1 MIKILE
7 QTIKSLKL
15 NLKPYDLSMLTR
27 KKSYICAKDQ
37 NNILFIYTG
46 KTKFLMKDALF
57 LENLAQQININ
68 NKYFFSMTSLC
79 SKAKNHL
86 EMKGFNIYVAL

>member
-7 QTIKSLKL
+7 QTIKALKL

-68 NKYFFSMTSLC
+68 NKYFLAWLLF
-79 SKAKNHL
+79 
-86 EMKGFNIYVAL
+86 ALKQKII

>member
-1 MIKILE
+1 
-7 QTIKSLKL
+7 
-15 NLKPYDLSMLTR
+15 
-27 KKSYICAKDQ
+27 
-37 NNILFIYTG
+37 
-46 KTKFLMKDALF
+46 TKFLMKDALF

-68 NKYFFSMTSLC
+68 NKYFFSMASLC

>member
-1 MIKILE
+1 MIEILE
-7 QTIKSLKL
+7 QTIKALKL

-68 NKYFFSMTSLC
+68 NKYFLAWLLF
-79 SKAKNHL
+79 
-86 EMKGFNIYVAL
+86 ALKQKII

>member
-1 MIKILE
+1 
-7 QTIKSLKL
+7 
-15 NLKPYDLSMLTR
+15 SMLTR

-37 NNILFIYTG
+37 NNILFMYTG

>member
-37 NNILFIYTG
+37 NNILFMYTG
-46 KTKFLMKDALF
+46 KTRFLMKDALF

-68 NKYFFSMTSLC
+68 NKYFLVWLLF
-79 SKAKNHL
+79 
-86 EMKGFNIYVAL
+86 ALKQKII

>member
-1 MIKILE
+1 M
-7 QTIKSLKL
+7 
-15 NLKPYDLSMLTR
+15 
-27 KKSYICAKDQ
+27 
-37 NNILFIYTG
+37 YTG

-57 LENLAQQININ
+57 LENLTQQININ

-86 EMKGFNIYVAL
+86 EMKGFNIYAAL

>member
-1 MIKILE
+1 MIKILK

-27 KKSYICAKDQ
+27 KKVIFVLKIKITFFLCIQEKQ
-37 NNILFIYTG
+37 
-46 KTKFLMKDALF
+46 KFLMKDALF

-68 NKYFFSMTSLC
+68 NKYFFSMASLC

-86 EMKGFNIYVAL
+86 EMKGFNIYAAL

>member
-7 QTIKSLKL
+7 QTIKTLKL
-15 NLKPYDLSMLTR
+15 NLKPYDLSVLTR
-27 KKSYICAKDQ
+27 KKSYLCAKDQ
-37 NNILFIYTG
+37 DNILFIYTG

-57 LENLAQQININ
+57 LEDIAQKISIN
-68 NKYFFSMTSLC
+68 NKYFFSMTSIC

-86 EMKGFNIYVAL
+86 KMKGFNIHVAL